1 MFPHK
6 NKILNKTKLTYKIKI
21 MVIKDLQKDRILGKL
36 TTNIRIIVIFESKIQ
51 TKATILMSHKRTV
64 L

>member
-1 MFPHK
+1 
-6 NKILNKTKLTYKIKI
+6 
-21 MVIKDLQKDRILGKL
+21 MVIKDLQKDKILGKL
-36 TTNIRIIVIFESKIQ
+36 ATNSRIIVIFESKIQ